1 MPTLLTNIRLVVA
14 AFAFVGFAVFVTPV
28 AAQQP
33 STVNPTANSVKED
46 QLLQQLSIISGRG
59 SIPDAKSYNLEQPA
73 GREWREFHQR
83 VLPTIG
89 AIAIP
94 VMVVLLAIFYM
105 VRGMVRIEGGRSGR
119 KIIRFNGFERS
130 VHWMTAVCFIVLA
143 LTGLNVTFGKQ
154 LLLPALGPDI
164 FAAWSQWAKY
174 AHNFVGVPFSLGVVI
189 IFLMWVAWTIP
200 NGSDIKWLMA
210 GGGIIGSEHLPTGRF
225 NAGQKVFYWIV
236 VLAGVAV
243 SVTGYLMLF
252 PFYATDI
259 AGMQLAQIIHAVTGL
274 LFVAVMLAH
283 IYIGTIGM
291 EGAYESMAVG
301 EVDLNWAKQ
310 HHSGWVDQQLTKS
323 QRAQARASR

>member
-1 MPTLLTNIRLVVA
+1 MPTLLTNIRLAVA
-14 AFAFVGFAVFVTPV
+14 AFALIVFAVFVAPV

-33 STVNPTANSVKED
+33 TAVNPTASSVKED

-73 GREWREFHQR
+73 GREWRQFHQR

-94 VMVVLLAIFYM
+94 VVVVSLAIFYM

-143 LTGLNVTFGKQ
+143 LTGLNITFGKQ
-154 LLLPALGPDI
+154 LLLPALGPDT

-174 AHNFVGVPFSLGVVI
+174 AHNFVGVPFSLGVVV

-200 NGSDIKWLMA
+200 NGNDIKWLMA

-252 PFYATDI
+252 PFYAIDI

-323 QRAQARASR
+323 QRAQARLRG